1 MRLLLAL
8 SRWAGLRTP
17 SEQRVLTWADI
28 DWENS
33 RFNVNS
39 PKTGPRLVPIFH
51 ELMPYLRERFEAAI
65 DGDVLVLPSMEKHGD
80 SAFSKRIE
88 RTVEKLGLERWPR
101 TFHNL
106 RSSRQTELTER
117 FPSHVVAAWLGNS
130 VQTADK
136 HDLKVLS
143 SHFEQA
149 MQNPMQQVPAT
160 AGIGLQQN
168 GSCSALQA
176 VS

>member
-28 DWENS
+28 DWENG

-51 ELMPYLRERFEAAI
+51 ELVPHLRERFEAAS
-65 DGDVLVLPSMEKHGD
+65 DGDVLVLPSMERHGD
-80 SAFSKRIE
+80 SAFSKRVE

-130 VQTADK
+130 IQTADK
-136 HDLKVLS
+136 HYLQVLA

-149 MQNPMQQVPAT
+149 THNPTQQVPAT
-160 AGIGLQQN
+160 AGSGLQPE
-168 GSCSALQA
+168 GACIALQA